1 MSESAKISNF
11 HYSLKVMSLSTIKK
25 EKRGQDIESS
35 YSLPYAFPQN
45 WQLLTSVWNL
55 PVQKREKTKKMDNK
69 RAFMFPELR
78 PWTSLGNFLLQD
90 I

>member
-1 MSESAKISNF
+1 MSTT
-11 HYSLKVMSLSTIKK
+11 HYSLKVIWLSIIKK
-25 EKRGQDIESS
+25 EKRDQDTESS
-35 YSLPYAFPQN
+35 YSLPYAFPQD
-45 WQLLTSVWNL
+45 WQPLTSVWNL
-55 PVQKREKTKKMDNK
+55 PVQKRGKTKKMDNK